1 MRLTRLQLASWL
13 AAVAVTCSAAAWG
26 HASAQVGAP
35 SGGIAAHLDR
45 IRGDASALRAF
56 LRAMPKGADL
66 HNHLTGAVY
75 AESYIRWAA
84 ELGLCVDLSTSTLIE
99 TCRDP
104 ERHRP
109 ASEALANPRTFRDLV
124 DAMSTRHW
132 RERGAIGH
140 YQFFDTFPKFNAL
153 TRVERADSA
162 EMTGRFV
169 AEVVERAALQNV
181 LHVELMMALTAGA
194 IVERP
199 ETWDSDDVFPALRDR
214 MIAKGL
220 PQKVSER
227 LEWLGRV
234 EAHSRSLLGC
244 GTAAAKAGCTLS
256 VRYIAYAQRGQA
268 PETVYAQAVF
278 AFELA
283 AADPRVVGVNL
294 VMPED
299 WPIPMRDYD
308 LHMRMFRAL
317 RQMRPAVPVSLHA
330 GELSLGLVPPESL
343 GRHVRRAIEIG
354 GARRIG
360 HATDIMNDADP
371 RGLMRA
377 MATKRIAVEV
387 SLTSSDVI
395 LGVRGTRHPLKQL
408 LRAGVPVVLSTDD
421 EGVSRTDL
429 TNEYQRAV
437 EEQGLTYAE
446 IKTISRNSIDYS
458 FLPDGARLTLRRA
471 LDAAFQRFEARAY

>member
-1 MRLTRLQLASWL
+1 MPSPCLRRATLVAIALACC
-13 AAVAVTCSAAAWG
+13 AAVSGQAW
-26 HASAQVGAP
+26 AP
-35 SGGIAAHLDR
+35 GESPGQRTAAHLAR
-45 IRGDASALRAF
+45 IKGDAAALRAF

-84 ELGLCVDLSTSTLIE
+84 ELDLCVDLRTSTIVE
-99 TCRDP
+99 TCRDA
-104 ERHRP
+104 ETQKP
-109 ASEALANPRTFRDLV
+109 ASDVLANPRIFRDLV

-153 TRVERADSA
+153 TRIERADSA
-162 EMTGRFV
+162 EMSGRFV

-194 IVERP
+194 LAERP
-199 ETWDSDDVFPALRDR
+199 DTSWESDEVFGTLRDR
-214 MIAKGL
+214 MLAAGL
-220 PQKVSER
+220 RQRVSER
-227 LEWLGRV
+227 LAWLDRV
-234 EAHSRSLLGC
+234 ERHARMLLGC
-244 GTAAAKAGCTLS
+244 GTATPKAGCDVS
-256 VRYIAYAQRGQA
+256 VRYIAYAHRGQP

-283 AADPRVVGVNL
+283 AADPRVAGVNL

-299 WPIPMRDYD
+299 WHVPMRDYD

-317 RQMRPAVPVSLHA
+317 RLVRPSVPVSLHA
-330 GELSLGLVPPESL
+330 GELALGLVPPESL
-343 GRHVRRAIEIG
+343 GLHVRRAVEVG

-360 HATDIMNDADP
+360 HATDVMNDVDP
-371 RGLMRA
+371 AGLMRE
-377 MATKRIAVEV
+377 MARKGIAVEV

-395 LGVRGTRHPLKQL
+395 LGVRGSRHPLRQL
-408 LRAGVPVVLSTDD
+408 LHAGVPVALSTDD

-437 EEQGLTYAE
+437 EEHGLTYAE
-446 IKTISRNSIDYS
+446 IKTISRNSIDHS
-458 FLPDGARLTLRRA
+458 FLPDETRTRLRRQLEA
-471 LDAAFQRFEARAY
+471 DFQKFEARYR